1 MNACDRMGPL
11 LDAYHD
17 GELGRLRSWTVR
29 RHLGRCPACRQEL
42 ATLGEVGAWV
52 RDALEEPLAPD
63 LWSELRGRLPAREA
77 RSAPAPGE
85 RLRWSLPARSAF
97 GLPAFGAAAVAAGLA
112 LAVWVGVPD
121 RFVPGL
127 QTTAT
132 SVVRSLNTHGRPVV
146 VLEGAGAGEATII
159 WLMDEE
165 GVQGTE
171 EIASVWI

>member
-1 MNACDRMGPL
+1 MNPCDRMGPL

-29 RHLGRCPACRQEL
+29 RHLGRCPACRHEL
-42 ATLGEVGAWV
+42 ATLDEVGAWV

-63 LWSELRGRLPAREA
+63 LWSDLRERLPARDA
-77 RSAPAPGE
+77 RSAPAAGE

-97 GLPAFGAAAVAAGLA
+97 GIPALGAAVAAGLA

-146 VLEGAGAGEATII
+146 VLEGGGTGEATII

-165 GVQGTE
+165 GGQGAE